1 MADLKLPRLPDRTP
15 AKITIN
21 VMPDLIEALNDYA
34 EAYEAAYGRRESV
47 PDLIPFML
55 SGFLASDRSKSKIYQ
70 LIASGDIEAAKV
82 GRATVVFVDSLRSFL
97 RSHCKQPRSRA

>member
-1 MADLKLPRLPDRTP
+1 MTAAQQAGTAIIPNSVETDEKPQPIEWVAEYSYGTSPFFIHKSPHPILCHPTLGP
-15 AKITIN
+15 IN

-55 SGFLASDRSKSKIYQ
+55 SGFLASDRS
-70 LIASGDIEAAKV
+70 
-82 GRATVVFVDSLRSFL
+82 F
-97 RSHCKQPRSRA
+97 SRARKK